1 MNIQQMRYFAEV
13 GRFQNITK
21 AAEQLH
27 IAQPTLSIAMHA
39 LEEETNLNLFRRVG
53 RNIVLTKDG
62 EHLLEKV
69 NRLLM
74 SIDRFDDEVKE
85 MSHQRNY
92 IRIGMPSQIAV
103 PVMPLLLGRFREQ
116 HPDIDLEIIEES
128 GMRVVE
134 MVRREEVDLTIFHH
148 LVEDTEGLTY
158 RKLADWPLCLAVN
171 VKHPLADRETVTLEE
186 AVRQPL
192 VLLQQAYVTTR
203 YLMKKID
210 ARHIEPNVL
219 HYTPHMSTMW
229 NLVHT
234 GTCCAIMSAN
244 ARMADDNQICLIP
257 ITPSVILHGCIVTKK
272 GRQLYEDEKKLIRF
286 LQTEFQSQ
294 DETL

>member
-134 MVRREEVDLTIFHH
+134 MVRREEVDLTIFHCCQCQTSAGRSGNRH
-148 LVEDTEGLTY
+148 PRRSCASTACPVAAGLCHDA
-158 RKLADWPLCLAVN
+158 LFN
-171 VKHPLADRETVTLEE
+171 EE
-186 AVRQPL
+186 NRC
-192 VLLQQAYVTTR
+192 
-203 YLMKKID
+203 
-210 ARHIEPNVL
+210 
-219 HYTPHMSTMW
+219 TPH
-229 NLVHT
+229 
-234 GTCCAIMSAN
+234 
-244 ARMADDNQICLIP
+244 
-257 ITPSVILHGCIVTKK
+257 
-272 GRQLYEDEKKLIRF
+272 
-286 LQTEFQSQ
+286 
-294 DETL
+294 